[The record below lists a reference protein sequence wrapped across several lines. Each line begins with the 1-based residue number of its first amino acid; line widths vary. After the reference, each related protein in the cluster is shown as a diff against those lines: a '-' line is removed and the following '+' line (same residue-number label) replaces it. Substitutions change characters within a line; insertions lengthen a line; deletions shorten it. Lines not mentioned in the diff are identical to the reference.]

1 MKLSFSTFLLVLL
14 ACAIPAAAQ
23 QPANNAEEETAIR
36 KVVQRYFET
45 WASEDLDGHM
55 ALWAGSEQ
63 DRQARRDSMQR
74 RFADA
79 DFSFSPP
86 VILRVKQKGG
96 TASLYAKTERRLI
109 NRQTA
114 ALTVTSVQIAFALV
128 KEDAWRIVR
137 EQPLG
142 TALMFEFLNATEA
155 ELPQLLD
162 AARAMASSELAQ
174 LLASQSDRQFA
185 SGQYKTAQKTL
196 QLVLAVTETLND
208 KKAQAEAWHNIGTS
222 QFFLRDYKQAL
233 TAHQKALALE
243 QQLGRKAE
251 TAKVLA
257 SLGLTHLMLQQP
269 KVALAQYQQ
278 ALTSYEALNERGEVS
293 FTLEAIGN
301 VHYESGDYVKALAQ
315 YRRSLDYLTPNTTAT
330 YAARI
335 AKIARVA
342 YELGDDATAL
352 EHYRRALESYDKA
365 GNRSSRGFVLHS
377 IANIYY
383 NQFDLA
389 QALHY
394 YQLSQQAEERAGNPN
409 GTASALQGIGL
420 VHVLNGDYAL
430 ALTAYEHNLRLAKL
444 LRDKAQEANALQK
457 VAGTSF
463 ALSDFTR
470 ALQLYEEVLTL
481 REELGD
487 RREIASALLDL
498 GITQQALTN
507 YAEALRFDE
516 KSRAEY
522 AALNLPAGVA
532 NALLNTAIVHYVQ
545 NDFATALT
553 VAEEATKFAKL
564 AEDDDLLWRARYRT
578 GKCQQQLQELPL
590 ARLALNEAITLI
602 EKQRPTPGGTQTSR
616 SNENKLGPY
625 LAMVDVL
632 LAMNQGAEAFHF
644 SERAKQRNLLTMLR
658 SGRAWITKTMTAAE
672 QEREAQLGNN
682 LVLLNAQLARE
693 NEKQQPNQVRVQ
705 DLTSRWKQA
714 RQAYDVFLQRLYRAH
729 PQLKVLR
736 GEGKALTALQAGQ
749 LVNDERRALLAYS
762 ETEERVVL
770 FFFSKTRGAKTTTL
784 KIFALQSNRADLY
797 QRLTQLQTA
806 MTARE
811 AAADA
816 QLRALYEVL
825 LQPAQALLQN
835 KTQLLVAPDGF
846 LWNLPFA
853 ALQPSE
859 SHYLIEDFAIAYIP
873 SATALQTMAT
883 GGGRPQVMPRA
894 LPRARTAARVRAK
907 PGAVNDVLVAF
918 ANPTLSDDLLTRLK
932 ARLQNESFALVAE
945 AENEVVALSALF
957 DPAAQQRFVGV
968 DASESRAK
976 IIVPSA
982 RWLHFATPAVL
993 DEVNPLQSGLALAVG
1008 PADQNED
1015 GMLTLREVLQMKL
1028 SAQLTTLTAIESVP
1042 VRPGSGRA
1050 QIGANWSFFIA
1061 GCPNLLVNQWPV
1073 EGGSTTALM
1082 QEFYRQ
1088 LRVQPTPLQALSWQN
1103 AVRGLLQ
1110 RTEYRHPYYWAG
1122 FKLLGVN

>member
-1 MKLSFSTFLLVLL
+1 MQLSSFKFLFVLL
-14 ACAIPAAAQ
+14 FCAISSAAQ
-23 QPANNAEEETAIR
+23 QSDSNAVDETAIR
-36 KVVQRYFET
+36 TVVQRYFET

-55 ALWAGSEQ
+55 ALWTGLEQ
-63 DRQARRDSMQR
+63 DRQARRESMQR

-96 TASLYAKTERRLI
+96 TASLYAKTERRMI
-109 NRQTA
+109 NQQTSMP
-114 ALTVTSVQIAFALV
+114 TVTAVQIAFALV
-128 KEDAWRIVR
+128 KEDVWRIVR

-142 TALMFEFLNATEA
+142 TALMFEFLNASDA

-162 AARAMASSELAQ
+162 AARAMASPELAQ

-185 SGQYKTAQKTL
+185 TGQYQTALKTL

-208 KKAQAEAWHNIGTS
+208 KKSQAEAWHNTGTS

-233 TAHQKALALE
+233 TAHQKALVLE

-251 TAKVLA
+251 TAKVRS
-257 SLGLTHLMLQQP
+257 SLGLTQLMLQQP
-269 KVALAQYQQ
+269 KIALTEYQQ
-278 ALTSYEALNERGEVS
+278 ALTIYESLNERGEVS

-301 VHYESGDYVKALAQ
+301 VHYETGDYVKALAQ

-330 YAARI
+330 YAARLT
-335 AKIARVA
+335 KLARVA

-352 EHYRRALESYDKA
+352 ENYRRALESYDQA

-383 NQFDLA
+383 NQGDLA
-389 QALHY
+389 QALHH

-420 VHVLNGDYAL
+420 VHVLNGDYAQ

-444 LRDKAQEANALQK
+444 LRDKGQEAFALQK

-463 ALSDFTR
+463 ALGDFTR
-470 ALQLYEEVLTL
+470 ALQLYEEALKL

-564 AEDDDLLWRARYRT
+564 AEDDDLLWRARYRA
-578 GKCQQQLQELPL
+578 GKCQQQLQQLPL

-602 EKQRPTPGGTQTSR
+602 EKQRPAPGATQASR

-625 LAMVDVL
+625 LAMADVL
-632 LAMNQGAEAFHF
+632 LALNQGAEAFHF
-644 SERAKQRNLLTMLR
+644 SERAKQRGLLTMLR
-658 SGRAWITKTMTAAE
+658 GGRAWITKTMTAVE
-672 QEREAQLGNN
+672 QEREAQMGNN
-682 LVLLNAQLARE
+682 LALLNAQLARE
-693 NEKQQPNQVRVQ
+693 YEKQQPNQVRVQ
-705 DLTSRWKQA
+705 DLTRRWKQA
-714 RQAYDVFLQRLYRAH
+714 RQAHEAFLLRLYRAH
-729 PQLKVLR
+729 PQLKILR
-736 GEGKALTALQAGQ
+736 GEGLALTALQAGR
-749 LVNDERRALLAYS
+749 LVTDERRALLVYS
-762 ETEERVVL
+762 ETEDRVVL
-770 FFFSKTRGAKTTTL
+770 FLFTKQPGAKTPAL
-784 KIFALQSNRADLY
+784 KIFALGSNRADLY
-797 QRLTQLQTA
+797 QRLTALQTA
-806 MTARE
+806 MAARDATAE
-811 AAADA
+811 A
-816 QLRALYEVL
+816 QLRGLYEAL
-825 LQPAQALLQN
+825 LQPAQALLQD
-835 KTQLLVAPDGF
+835 KTQLVIAPDGF
-846 LWNLPFA
+846 LWKLPFA

-859 SHYLIEDFAIAYIP
+859 THYLIEDYALAYAP
-873 SATALQTMAT
+873 SLTALQTM
-883 GGGRPQVMPRA
+883 
-894 LPRARTAARVRAK
+894 TAASRQSSAAPRTKASGRAAVK
-907 PGAVNDVLVAF
+907 SSNAADTLFALGNPALSPGLV
-918 ANPTLSDDLLTRLK
+918 
-932 ARLQNESFALVAE
+932 ARLQARLQRELPIQSAE
-945 AENEVVALSALF
+945 AENEVAAISALF
-957 DPAAQQRFVGV
+957 DPARQQIALGAEATEARVKQIAPTV
-968 DASESRAK
+968 
-976 IIVPSA
+976 
-982 RWLHFATPAVL
+982 RWLHFATPALL
-993 DEVNPLQSGLALAVG
+993 DEVSPLQSGLAVAAVE
-1008 PADQNED
+1008 ANED
-1015 GMLTLREVLQMKL
+1015 GMLTLREVLQLKL
-1028 SAQLTTLTAIESVP
+1028 SARLAAFTYAESVP
-1042 VRPGSGRA
+1042 ARLGTGRA
-1050 QIGANWSFFIA
+1050 QLSTHWSFFIA
-1061 GCPNLLVNQWPV
+1061 GCPAVLVNQWPV
-1073 EGGSTTALM
+1073 EGSSTTNLLP
-1082 QEFYRQ
+1082 EFYRQ
-1088 LRVQPTPLQALSWQN
+1088 LRAQPILTQAQAWQN